1 MGVSINVSANVNKE
15 LYLATGFTFAYFTGL
30 MMFQPILP
38 LYIID
43 IGASKFELGILMAMF
58 PGITILTRL
67 PFGFIADQI
76 GKWIT
81 LLISLLMQLTAFFL
95 YSIAP
100 SPIYLYPITIIYAL
114 SFASFGPISIAMAL
128 DSAPVSKRG
137 LAMGRYYTSIGASMI
152 LGPLLTGFL
161 ALTFNYKQILFFAT
175 FLPMLCI
182 IIFLTIYL
190 RNKIEIN
197 TKKNLPPMK
206 KNFFPLSSLFKIFK
220 SRNIFVICYAQITY
234 FIATG
239 FFGTLFPIYAK
250 ETLWFTTTTISILYA
265 IRALPNALVRIPV
278 GTLSDKIGRQNPLI
292 FGYSLAFVAFFS
304 IPFISD
310 IIIIAILMAI
320 YGVAWGI
327 RTAPTAAFMGDNV
340 KSTDINLASALIWLT
355 SDIGLALGS
364 FIGGSFATIMEIPT
378 LLKISSFSVFS
389 AILVLLFIK
398 EN

>member
-1 MGVSINVSANVNKE
+1 MEGSINVRANVNKE
-15 LYLATGFTFAYFTGL
+15 LYLVIGFTFVYFTGL

-43 IGASKFELGILMAMF
+43 VGASKFELGILMAVF

-67 PFGFIADQI
+67 PFGFIADRI

-95 YSIAP
+95 YSITP

-128 DSAPVSKRG
+128 DSAPMSKRG
-137 LAMGRYYTSIGASMI
+137 LAMGRYYTSIGSSMI
-152 LGPLLTGFL
+152 LGPLLTGLL

-175 FLPMLCI
+175 LLPMLCI
-182 IIFLTIYL
+182 TIFFTIYL
-190 RNKIEIN
+190 RNKIEIK
-197 TKKNLPPMK
+197 TKKEIPLVK
-206 KNFFPLSSLFKIFK
+206 KEFFPLSALFKIFR
-220 SRNIFVICYAQITY
+220 SRNIFIICYAQITF

-250 ETLWFTTTTISILYA
+250 ETLLYTTATISILFA
-265 IRALPNALVRIPV
+265 IRGLPNALVRIPI
-278 GTLSDKIGRQNPLI
+278 GTLSDKIGRQKPLI
-292 FGYSLAFVAFFS
+292 FGYSLTFFALFL

-310 IIIIAILMAI
+310 IIIIAILMAV

-364 FIGGSFATIMEIPT
+364 FIGGSSATIMGIPT
-378 LLKISSFSVFS
+378 ILKIASLSVFS
-389 AILVLLFIK
+389 AIIVLFFIK

>member
-1 MGVSINVSANVNKE
+1 MEDSIKIGANVNKE
-15 LYLATGFTFAYFTGL
+15 LHLAIGFTFAYFTGL
-30 MMFQPILP
+30 TMFQPILP

-67 PFGFIADQI
+67 PFGFIADRI
-76 GKWIT
+76 GKWTT
-81 LLISLLMQLTAFFL
+81 LLISLLMQFSAFFL

-114 SFASFGPISIAMAL
+114 SFASFGPVSISMAL
-128 DSAPVSKRG
+128 DSAPISKRG
-137 LAMGRYYTSIGASMI
+137 LAMGRYYTSIGSSMI
-152 LGPLLTGFL
+152 LGPLLAGFL

-182 IIFLTIYL
+182 IIFLTIYSK
-190 RNKIEIN
+190 NKIEIN
-197 TKKNLPPMK
+197 PKKNLPSMK

-250 ETLWFTTTTISILYA
+250 ETLLFSTATISILFA
-265 IRALPNALVRIPV
+265 IRGLPNALVRIPI
-278 GTLSDKIGRQNPLI
+278 GTLSDKIGRQKPLI
-292 FGYSLAFVAFFS
+292 FGYSLVFFALFF

-310 IIIIAILMAI
+310 IIILAILMAI
-320 YGVAWGI
+320 YGLAWGI

-355 SDIGLALGS
+355 SDIGLASGS
-364 FIGGSFATIMEIPT
+364 FIGGSFATIMEIPKI
-378 LLKISSFSVFS
+378 LKISSFSVFS
-389 AILVLLFIK
+389 AILVLPFIK